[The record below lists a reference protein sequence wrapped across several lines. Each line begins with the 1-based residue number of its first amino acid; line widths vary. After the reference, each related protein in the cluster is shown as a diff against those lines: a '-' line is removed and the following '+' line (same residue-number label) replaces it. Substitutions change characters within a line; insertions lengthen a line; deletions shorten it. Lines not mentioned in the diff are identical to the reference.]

1 MNAVFRTHANPEY
14 RATILFMLRRL
25 LILFFILTNLTSQV
39 SVAYSCAMMGDA
51 PVVVKKCCCDP
62 EARVSH
68 CDKSMDGEN
77 GCCDTVIDVTAGAS
91 DQVGSVA
98 ATVKLPDF
106 DPHVMPALLPVL
118 FALVLPSQTATDHWD
133 ASRDHSLYGTD
144 LYLRTQR
151 LKL

>member
-1 MNAVFRTHANPEY
+1 
-14 RATILFMLRRL
+14 MLRRL

-68 CDKSMDGEN
+68 CEKGMSGEKR
-77 GCCDTVIDVTAGAS
+77 CCDVVVDVTAGPS
-91 DQVGSVA
+91 DQGSVA
-98 ATVKLPDF
+98 ASVRLPDF

-151 LKL
+151 LRL

>member
-1 MNAVFRTHANPEY
+1 
-14 RATILFMLRRL
+14 MLRRL

-62 EARVSH
+62 EVHVSH
-68 CDKSMDGEN
+68 CEKGMSGEKR
-77 GCCDTVIDVTAGAS
+77 CCDTVVDVTAGAS
-91 DQVGSVA
+91 NQVSSVA
-98 ATVKLPDF
+98 AAVKLPDF
-106 DPHVMPALLPVL
+106 DPHVLPALLPVL
-118 FALVLPSQTATDHWD
+118 AALVLPSQAATDRWG

-151 LKL
+151 LRL